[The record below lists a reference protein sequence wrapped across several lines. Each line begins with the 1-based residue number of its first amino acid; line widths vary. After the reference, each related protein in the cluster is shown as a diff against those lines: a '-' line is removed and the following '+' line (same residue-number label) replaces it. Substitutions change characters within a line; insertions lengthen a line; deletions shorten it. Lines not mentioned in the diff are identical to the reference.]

1 MRAAIPRANPLAGSE
16 FATLRE
22 RLIKIGARAIAHIAR
37 FRVQS
42 PTSGTEGALFQ
53 TVALGLMRSGR

>member
-1 MRAAIPRANPLAGSE
+1 VRAAIPRANPLASGE

-22 RLIKIGARAIAHIAR
+22 RLIKIAARVIEYIAR